1 MDRLWRPLCHKGP
14 DITAHAP
21 GLADTPCL
29 PPTFGRSVVEV
40 WFRVDDPLVQQ
51 QGVDLVI
58 YEAAIG
64 NSQSID
70 GTRTKLIERRRIK
83 TKLRCH
89 TGQIARAVQFCN
101 DFTRDKVLAAVG
113 PNPLHPTRG
122 QKSQQ

>member
-1 MDRLWRPLCHKGP
+1 MNRLRRPLCHKGP

-21 GLADTPCL
+21 GLANTPCL
-29 PPTFGRSVVEV
+29 AATLGRSVVEV
-40 WFRVDDPLVQQ
+40 WFRVDDPLVEQ

-89 TGQIARAVQFCN
+89 TGQIARAAQLCH

-113 PNPLHPTRG
+113 PDLLHPIRG
-122 QKSQQ
+122 